1 MTVARKY
8 SKRLWVLGFA
18 GILSAAALFAQA
30 QRQEVRAANGMAA
43 SAHLLAS
50 QAGVD
55 ILKMGGNAVDAAVAA
70 AFAIGVAEPNA
81 CGIGGEGV
89 MVIYLARNKKA
100 TAIDFRSAAPASV
113 NFPEGFPR
121 SGHASAAVPGT
132 VAGLCLALEKYGT
145 MDLAQ
150 ALAPAIK
157 IAEEGFVISPT
168 LAGIILD
175 HYELLM
181 EESDLAELYCPG
193 ELPLEAGAV
202 LRNPDLA
209 QTLRRIAAEGPQA
222 FYRGK
227 IAEQIAAEMQARGGF
242 ITADDLAGYRAIERE
257 PVRGKYRGHLII
269 SAPPPAG
276 GLAVIEILNILG
288 NFSLDK
294 MKPLSRGRVHLLAE
308 AMKRGL
314 VDWRAF
320 VGDPDFVRVPVSA
333 LLSQSYSRFRAAEIE
348 PGRISNRIEAGV
360 PGGLQSAS
368 TTSLAT
374 ADKEGNLVALTQTLS
389 DFFGGKVIV
398 DGTGI
403 LLNNEMKNFSAAGPN
418 ALAPGK
424 RMRTAV
430 APTLIVKRGRALAAL
445 GTPGGIRILT
455 TTALVLSNLID
466 HGMGIQE
473 AIEMPRFFPL
483 ARELTIEP
491 RFPEK
496 TVGEL
501 EMMGYEV
508 KPLRE
513 FDLFF
518 GGAQGIVIDPKTR
531 MKIGGADPRRD
542 GAVVGY

>member
-1 MTVARKY
+1 MTLFARS
-8 SKRLWVLGFA
+8 SKRLRLLGIATLLLATCVLA
-18 GILSAAALFAQA
+18 EVQN
-30 QRQEVRAANGMAA
+30 QEVRAASGMAA
-43 SAHLLAS
+43 SAHPLAS

-55 ILKMGGNAVDAAVAA
+55 ILKAGGNAVDAAVAA
-70 AFAIGVAEPNA
+70 AFVIGVVEPNA

-89 MVIYLARNKKA
+89 MVIYLAKERKA
-100 TAIDFRSAAPASV
+100 TTIDYRSAAPSSV
-113 NFPEGFPR
+113 EFPDGLPK
-121 SGHASAAVPGT
+121 SGYSSVAVPGT

-145 MDLAQ
+145 MSLAQ
-150 ALAPAIK
+150 VLAPAIE
-157 IAEEGFVISPT
+157 IAEKGFVIGPT

-175 HYELLM
+175 SYELLM
-181 EESDLAELYCPG
+181 EERDLAELFCPD
-193 ELPLEAGAV
+193 EFPLEAGAI

-209 QTLRRIAAEGPQA
+209 QTLRKIASGGQDV
-222 FYRGK
+222 FYRGE
-227 IAEQIAAEMQARGGF
+227 IAERIGAEMQARGGF
-242 ITADDLAGYRAIERE
+242 ITKDDLAGYRAIERE
-257 PVRGKYRGHLII
+257 PVQGKYRGHLII

-288 NFSLDK
+288 NFSLGK
-294 MKPLSRGRVHLLAE
+294 TNPLSRGRIHLLTE

-320 VGDPDFVRVPVSA
+320 VGDPDFVRVPVSR
-333 LLSQSYSRFRAAEIE
+333 LLSKSYAKIRASEIE
-348 PGRISNRIEAGV
+348 PGRISNRIEPGVAG
-360 PGGLQSAS
+360 GIQGAS

-374 ADKEGNLVALTQTLS
+374 VDKEGNLVALTQTLS
-389 DFFGGKVIV
+389 DFFGAKVII

-403 LLNNEMKNFSAAGPN
+403 LLNNEIKNFSAAGPN

-455 TTALVLSNLID
+455 TTVLVLSNLID
-466 HGMGIQE
+466 HRMGIQE

-483 ARELTIEP
+483 GRELSIEP

-496 TVGEL
+496 AVAEL
-501 EMMGYEV
+501 EAMGYTV
-508 KPLRE
+508 KSLRE
-513 FDLFF
+513 LDLFF
-518 GGAQGIVIDPKTR
+518 GGAQGILIDPKTKV
-531 MKIGGADPRRD
+531 KIGGADPRRD